1 MTKIILASFIS
12 NTQMINK
19 FEVKQAQNLVVE
31 TKYFTKAN
39 QISYFPVYD
48 ICQTKEKKLTLCSY

>member
-1 MTKIILASFIS
+1 
-12 NTQMINK
+12 MINK